1 MSLFL
6 YIHPFLYFYS
16 KEFSLFEY
24 LMWQKLVLNCFAIEN
39 SSFSE
44 WGSDYQNFIFII
56 IIIIIIY
63 MCTSSTSSSS
73 ISRPPEFGGR
83 RPSDGPVIRV
93 FLAITALRRC
103 LLKPSR
109 SSLRLPMVLV
119 FNRLRRTKN
128 AAVVVVVVDTTNN
141 HAITTRLFLQ

>member
-16 KEFSLFEY
+16 REFSLFEY
-24 LMWQKLVLNCFAIEN
+24 LMWQKLMLNYFAIEN

-56 IIIIIIY
+56 IIIY
-63 MCTSSTSSSS
+63 MCTSSSSS

-141 HAITTRLFLQ
+141 HAITTQLFLQ